1 MAVHACLQQ
10 PNNHWHFCALLFV
23 LVHGCF
29 PLYIGQTLVTMSTV
43 SNKEGATMARRVHDK
58 ALDSRDARRRL
69 KIRGKPYYRA
79 IERGL
84 HLGYR
89 RLGGGQAGTW
99 VARHYIGGQSY
110 EVQKIGIADD
120 VSDADGAAVLDF
132 WQAQEAAREAMVER
146 AHRAHGKHGPITV
159 GDAMDEYLRFLDGN
173 RKSGADA
180 RYRDRALIRPVLGDI
195 EVAKLTADK
204 LRQWMMQLARTP
216 ARLRTREGLKQQ
228 YAALDTVDAKRA
240 RKASA
245 NRTLTVL
252 RAALNR
258 AWKDGKVSSNA
269 EWSRVEPF
277 ENVNTARIRYLT
289 VAEAKRLINACDPD
303 FRLLVQAA
311 LETGARLGE
320 LVALEVHDFNSD
332 TGTLAIRQSKSGK
345 SRHVVLTEEGTAF
358 FSQVCAGRPGH
369 ATMFVKADG
378 KPWGRGHQGP
388 LMAAACE
395 RAKISPSIGFHGLRH
410 TWASLASMA
419 GVPLMVVAK
428 NLGHRDTRMVELH
441 YGHLAPSYVADAI
454 RAGAPRFGFKPDK
467 TVTPMG
473 R

>member
-1 MAVHACLQQ
+1 
-10 PNNHWHFCALLFV
+10 
-23 LVHGCF
+23 
-29 PLYIGQTLVTMSTV
+29 
-43 SNKEGATMARRVHDK
+43 MARRVHDK

-99 VARHYIGGQSY
+99 VVRHSLGGQSY
-110 EVQKIGIADD
+110 EVEKIGIADD

-180 RYRDRALIRPVLGDI
+180 RYRDRALIRPALGD
-195 EVAKLTADK
+195 VQVVKLTADQ
-204 LRQWMMQLARTP
+204 LRRWMAQMARTP

-228 YAALDTVDAKRA
+228 YAALDTADAKRA
-240 RKASA
+240 RKVSV
-245 NRTLTVL
+245 NRTLITL
-252 RAALNR
+252 KAALNM
-258 AWKDGKVSSNA
+258 AWREGKVPSNA
-269 EWSRVEPF
+269 EWSRVEKF
-277 ENVNTARIRYLT
+277 ENVDTARIRYLS

-311 LETGARLGE
+311 LSTGARLGE
-320 LVALEVHDFNSD
+320 LVALQVHDFNSD
-332 TGTLAIRQSKSGK
+332 AGTLAIRDSKSGK
-345 SRHVVLTEEGTAF
+345 SRHVVLTDEGAAF
-358 FSQVCAGRPGH
+358 FAQICAGRPGH
-369 ATMFVKADG
+369 ATMLVRADG
-378 KPWGRGHQGP
+378 EAWGKAQQSP
-388 LMAAACE
+388 LMAGACK
-395 RAKISPSIGFHGLRH
+395 RAKITPPINFHGLRH
-410 TWASLASMA
+410 SWASLSAMN

-428 NLGHRDTRMVELH
+428 NLGHRDTRMVEMH

-467 TVTPMG
+467 KVTALVGG

>member
-1 MAVHACLQQ
+1 
-10 PNNHWHFCALLFV
+10 
-23 LVHGCF
+23 
-29 PLYIGQTLVTMSTV
+29 
-43 SNKEGATMARRVHDK
+43 MARRVHDK

-69 KIRGKPYYRA
+69 RIRGKPYYRA

-99 VARHYIGGQSY
+99 VARHYIGEQSY

-120 VSDADGAAVLDF
+120 VSDADGVAVLDF
-132 WQAQEAAREAMVER
+132 WQAQDKARRAMVER
-146 AHRAHGKHGPITV
+146 AHHAHGKHGPITV
-159 GDAMDEYLRFLDGN
+159 GDVMDEYLAYLDGHK
-173 RKSGADA
+173 KSGSDA

-195 EVAKLTADK
+195 EVNKLTADH
-204 LRQWMMQLARTP
+204 LREWMMQMARTP

-228 YAALDTVDAKRA
+228 YASLDSTDAKRR

-245 NRTLTVL
+245 NRTLAIL
-252 RAALNR
+252 KAALNH
-258 AWKDGKVSSNA
+258 AWREGKVLSNA
-269 EWSRVEPF
+269 AWSRVRPF

-289 VAEAKRLINACDPD
+289 IAEAKRLINACDPD

-320 LVALEVHDFNSD
+320 LVALEVHDFNPD
-332 TGTLAIRQSKSGK
+332 TGTLAIRTSKSGK
-345 SRHVVLTEEGTAF
+345 SRHVVLTEEGAEF
-358 FSQVCAGRPGH
+358 FAQVCAGRPGH

-378 KPWGRGHQGP
+378 EPWGRGHQGP
-388 LMAAACE
+388 LMAAACK
-395 RAKISPSIGFHGLRH
+395 RTKITPPIGFHGLRH
-410 TWASLASMA
+410 TWASLAAMA

-428 NLGHRDTRMVELH
+428 NLGHRDTRMVEMH
-441 YGHLAPSYVADAI
+441 YGHLAPSYIADAI

-467 TVTPMG
+467 KITTLAG
-473 R
+473 RR

>member
-1 MAVHACLQQ
+1 
-10 PNNHWHFCALLFV
+10 
-23 LVHGCF
+23 
-29 PLYIGQTLVTMSTV
+29 
-43 SNKEGATMARRVHDK
+43 MARRVHDK

-99 VARHYIGGQSY
+99 VARHYVGEQAY
-110 EVQKIGIADD
+110 VVEKIGIADD
-120 VSDADGAAVLDF
+120 LSDADGTAILNF
-132 WQAQEAAREAMVER
+132 WQAQDKARKAMVER
-146 AHRAHGKHGPITV
+146 VHLRQGKHGPITV
-159 GDAMDEYLRFLDGN
+159 ADAMDAYLGFLDHN

-180 RYRDRALIRPVLGDI
+180 RYRDNAFIRPALGDI
-195 EVAKLTADK
+195 EVAKLTADQ
-204 LRQWMMQLARTP
+204 LRKWMNDMATTP
-216 ARLRTREGLKQQ
+216 ARLRTRAGLKQQ
-228 YAALDTVDAKRA
+228 YATLDSADAKRA

-245 NRTLTVL
+245 NRTMVVL

-258 AWKDGKVSSNA
+258 AWRDGKVASNA
-269 EWSRVEPF
+269 EWSRVAPF
-277 ENVNTARIRYLT
+277 ENVNTARIRYLKID
-289 VAEAKRLINACDPD
+289 EAKRLLNGCDPD

-320 LVALEVHDFNSD
+320 LVSLQVHDFNAD
-332 TGTLAIRQSKSGK
+332 AGTLAIRQSKSGK

-358 FSQVCAGRPGH
+358 FAQFCAGRPGS
-369 ATMFVKADG
+369 ATMLVRADG
-378 KPWGRGHQGP
+378 KPWGRGHQLP
-388 LMAAACE
+388 LMTVACK
-395 RAKISPSIGFHGLRH
+395 RGKITPAINFHGLRH
-410 TWASLASMA
+410 TWASLAVMA

-454 RAGAPRFGFKPDK
+454 RAGAPRFGFKPDPK
-467 TVTPMG
+467 IAALA
-473 R
+473 RRR